1 MMGLRPYLALMAR
14 ARAAL
19 LLLALL
25 ASPASSQTRF
35 SPLSPAPPAAVVLW
49 GAARFSFLSDTLVR
63 LELASPSTG
72 AFDDRPSLAIVNRS
86 ALPPPALDISTAGAA
101 LTVRTAALT
110 LRYAPPGGNSSGG
123 GGGGGGNHSICAL
136 AQGAD
141 VTGAFS
147 RVPEFPLGAIVA
159 DLPACCSLCDGSAQ
173 CNAFVFAPH
182 PSGGADPAG
191 TNCWVLMGV
200 SALVPS
206 SSRIAALRQ
215 SGFGS
220 ALSVTFQVQGQASPT
235 VWNASMTSATDGGQL
250 RGVWHALDCY
260 DVPEVCTASY
270 NSSLAPGLLSR
281 SGWALLDDT
290 DAARLVPAAPG
301 VPSPIPFWYANAS
314 AASKPGADLYLFAAG
329 LDYEKTLREYAAVG
343 GAMPLAPRSVYGV
356 WWSHWQTF
364 TQAEFTSD
372 ILGGYANYSL
382 PLDHVML
389 DVDCTLPRRSGAHLQ
404 PLSLP
409 APAPAPP
416 PHPRSTPPSPPPP
429 SPLRRTA
436 RRAH

>member
-1 MMGLRPYLALMAR
+1 MQSA

-19 LLLALL
+19 LLALL
-25 ASPASSQTRF
+25 AAPASSQTRF
-35 SPLSPAPPAAVVLW
+35 APTSPAPPASTVLW
-49 GAARFSFLSDTLVR
+49 GSARFSFLSDTLIR

-123 GGGGGGNHSICAL
+123 GGGGGNHSICAL

-147 RVPEFPLGAIVA
+147 RVPDFPLGAIVA
-159 DLPACCSLCDGSAQ
+159 DLAACCSLCDGSAQ

-182 PSGGADPAG
+182 PRGGADPAG

-220 ALSVTFQVQGQASPT
+220 ALSVTFQVQGQASAT

-301 VPSPIPFWYANAS
+301 VPSPIP
-314 AASKPGADLYLFAAG
+314 
-329 LDYEKTLREYAAVG
+329 
-343 GAMPLAPRSVYGV
+343 YG
-356 WWSHWQTF
+356 TP
-364 TQAEFTSD
+364 T
-372 ILGGYANYSL
+372 
-382 PLDHVML
+382 P
-389 DVDCTLPRRSGAHLQ
+389 
-404 PLSLP
+404 LP
-409 APAPAPP
+409 ASPAPTCTSLQQGWTMKRRCA
-416 PHPRSTPPSPPPP
+416 STPPWAAPCPWRPGACTGCGGATGRPSRRQS
-429 SPLRRTA
+429 SPLTSWGATQTTA
-436 RRAH
+436 CRWTT